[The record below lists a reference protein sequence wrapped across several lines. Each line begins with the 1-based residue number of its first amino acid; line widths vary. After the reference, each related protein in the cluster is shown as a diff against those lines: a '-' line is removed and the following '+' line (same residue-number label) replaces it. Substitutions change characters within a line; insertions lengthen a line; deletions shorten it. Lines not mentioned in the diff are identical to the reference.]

1 MRLLRPR
8 FTLRLIMIVVAVAA
22 VFLSGGIGAV
32 KLVRRAKHFRQLAS
46 NHANLE
52 KGFLALMRSQEQIV
66 ALSRERRDTAAAN
79 LRLLK
84 KFPNVSSHSREGDDL
99 GLQQLMS
106 QIEDLLKKEAA
117 EDVAP
122 SIEWIEVFRALTAYH
137 ALLRQEYQRAASHP
151 WETIP
156 PDPPHPLLAPTLTAP
171 PVRKE
176 PIPQSPGNRRSEP
189 QPFFTVTPPRGT
201 AGSPITTV
209 SCRSIAWWRPS
220 RPS

>member
-1 MRLLRPR
+1 MRLPRPR
-8 FTLRLIMIVVAVAA
+8 FTIRLVMIVVAIVAIS
-22 VFLSGGIGAV
+22 LSGGIGAV
-32 KLVRRAKHFRQLAS
+32 KLVKRAKHFRQLAS

-52 KGFLALMRSQEQIV
+52 KGFLALMRSQEKIV
-66 ALSRERRDTAAAN
+66 ALSRERRDKAAAN

-84 KFPNVSSHSREGDDL
+84 KFPNVPSQPREGDNL

-117 EDVAP
+117 EDVVL
-122 SIEWIEVFRALTAYH
+122 SIEQIEVFRAFTAYH

-156 PDPPHPLLAPTLTAP
+156 PDPPHPPLAPTLTAP
-171 PVRKE
+171 PVRKA

-189 QPFFTVTPPRGT
+189 QPFFTITPPRRT
-201 AGSPITTV
+201 AGSTV
-209 SCRSIAWWRPS
+209 A
-220 RPS
+220 